1 MYVIG
6 GLVDDS
12 VKKNSTSS
20 YAQNHGIKTAK
31 LPIQE
36 HCERAGSGTFKQIFT
51 INQVFEILMK
61 KANGSDWPQAL
72 SNCIPI
78 KTGFVAKENWYLIQ
92 NQTKSKNIGILIN
105 HFFLWPKNVWNG
117 I

>member
-1 MYVIG
+1 MCAICNFDFFQVLEEIEKDKVYVIG

-78 KTGFVAKENWYLIQ
+78 KTGFVAKEN
-92 NQTKSKNIGILIN
+92 
-105 HFFLWPKNVWNG
+105 
-117 I
+117 

>member
-12 VKKNSTSS
+12 VKKNSTCS

-36 HCERAGSGTFKQIFT
+36 HCERAGNGTFKQIFT

-78 KTGFVAKENWYLIQ
+78 KTGFVAKEN
-92 NQTKSKNIGILIN
+92 
-105 HFFLWPKNVWNG
+105 
-117 I
+117 

>member
-1 MYVIG
+1 MEEIKKDKVYVIG

-12 VKKNSTSS
+12 VKKNSTCS

-51 INQVFEILMK
+51 INQAKPSLKIGT
-61 KANGSDWPQAL
+61 ANAIFW
-72 SNCIPI
+72 I
-78 KTGFVAKENWYLIQ
+78 YLGIFRDYDL
-92 NQTKSKNIGILIN
+92 KNI
-105 HFFLWPKNVWNG
+105 F
-117 I
+117 